1 IRGVGWNPPSGHSM
15 ARRHARR
22 KGSSGP
28 RRPLGAKNP
37 DWVPLEPDEVEETIM
52 RLAAQGKSSAEIGLV
67 LRDQYAVPN
76 VRLATGKS
84 IVQVLRA
91 QGVKMEVPEDLGDLM
106 RRAVSLQSHLKL
118 NPRDTSNRRGL
129 QLLESRIRRL
139 ARYYQD
145 RGVLPASWDYSV
157 KIQELATK

>member
-1 IRGVGWNPPSGHSM
+1 MRGVVWNPPSGHSM
-15 ARRHARR
+15 ARMHARR
-22 KGSSGP
+22 KGRSGS

-52 RLAAQGKSSAEIGLV
+52 
-67 LRDQYAVPN
+67 
-76 VRLATGKS
+76 RLATGKS

-129 QLLESRIRRL
+129 QLLESRVRRLPPDHPDRRGLQLLESRIRRL